1 MKRIESTQNKTIKE
15 LAKLHTK
22 KERDKT
28 GQFIVEGDHLIQ
40 EALQAQCLKQLFIL
54 EGMKN
59 PFSFEAI
66 QCTQPVINKLS
77 SQVSDAKMIGIC
89 TRPERAERM
98 IDTALFLDD
107 IQDPGNIGTIFRCA
121 VAFGID
127 HIFLSEHCADI
138 LNPKSIQ
145 ASKGALF
152 HMNYS
157 YGSLHQAIKQEHNKG
172 MKIFAAMLHTD
183 SIALQDVQKVEH
195 YGVILGN
202 EGQGIHPEIMVLADQ
217 CVEIEMD
224 NFESLNVATAAAIL
238 LYTIKHKKRIQ

>member
-28 GQFIVEGDHLIQ
+28 GLFIVEGLHLIQ

-54 EGMKN
+54 EGVDN
-59 PFSFEAI
+59 PFPFECI

-77 SQVSDAKMIGIC
+77 RQVSDAKMIGIC
-89 TRPERAERM
+89 TRPETTEGR

-121 VAFGID
+121 LAFGID

-138 LNPKSIQ
+138 LNSKSIQ
-145 ASKGALF
+145 ASKGAFF
-152 HMNYS
+152 HIHYS
-157 YGSLHQAIKQEHNKG
+157 YGSLYHAIEQEHKKG
-172 MKIFAAMLHTD
+172 MEIYAATLHTD
-183 SIALQDVQKVEH
+183 SIALQDVQKVDH
-195 YGVILGN
+195 YGIILGN
-202 EGQGIHPEIMVLADQ
+202 EGQGIHPEITALADQ

-224 NFESLNVATAAAIL
+224 SFESLNVAAAAAIL